1 MLEIDILHKESQPQ
15 IVISQEEIVPLA
27 LYVIKF
33 MESWVEEKC
42 GRNSFIV
49 KPAIFLEIMGIIK
62 GHKTVI

>member
-33 MESWVEEKC
+33 MES
-42 GRNSFIV
+42 
-49 KPAIFLEIMGIIK
+49 
-62 GHKTVI
+62 

>member
-49 KPAIFLEIMGIIK
+49 EQAIFLEIMGIIK